1 MADRDGHED
10 DHEEDDDGTT
20 SDNIRESTIIDYLSC
35 LTPHPWVCT
44 YA

>member
-10 DHEEDDDGTT
+10 DHEEDNDDGTT
-20 SDNIRESTIIDYLSC
+20 SDNIRESIIDYLSC
-35 LTPHPWVCT
+35 LTPHPRVCT